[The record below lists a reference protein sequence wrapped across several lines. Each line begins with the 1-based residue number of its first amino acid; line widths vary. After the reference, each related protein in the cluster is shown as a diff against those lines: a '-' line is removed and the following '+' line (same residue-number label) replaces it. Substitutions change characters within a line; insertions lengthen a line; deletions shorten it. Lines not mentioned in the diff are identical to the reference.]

1 MPKLPPLPP
10 EFRAIRDNPDLTEDE
25 KIDAVWEL
33 LAQRGT
39 PIIRP
44 PDISEEEFDLGDQ
57 RERTFYQAHRGKDG
71 KSRMVA
77 LEPEICRS
85 IIRHVFLH
93 SDQD

>member
-25 KIDAVWEL
+25 KIDAVWNL
-33 LAQRGT
+33 LAQRGA

-44 PDISEEEFDLGDQ
+44 PDIPEDEFDLSEHH
-57 RERTFYQAHRGKDG
+57 ERTFYRALRGKDG
-71 KSRMVA
+71 RLRLVA
-77 LEPEICRS
+77 FEPEICPL

-93 SDQD
+93 ADED